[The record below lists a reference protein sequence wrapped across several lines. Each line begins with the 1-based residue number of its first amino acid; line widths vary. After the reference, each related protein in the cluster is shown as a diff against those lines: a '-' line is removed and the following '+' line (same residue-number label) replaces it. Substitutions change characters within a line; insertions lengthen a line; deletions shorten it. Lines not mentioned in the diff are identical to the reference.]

1 MEMILLDMSG
11 NELNCKPIKIHKAE
25 RLLKKAYVKP
35 VDKNTLQIIC
45 PKYQDER
52 IRNIEAIE
60 KHIRE
65 REKEKREWESFCEE
79 LGYEPQMHVGN
90 GWNHISGMSN
100 NAVTAYSDGKVP
112 ISRVTRK
119 LLDEYEISITIKE
132 AKEKLLF
139 EIGSCEYH
147 HTSKIANKTEF
158 YDLNE
163 LKQHIEHTTDK
174 MQNS

>member
-1 MEMILLDMSG
+1 MILLDMSG
-11 NELNCKPIKIHKAE
+11 SELNLSKPIKIHNAE
-25 RLLKKAYVKP
+25 RLVKKLYVKQ

-45 PKYQDER
+45 PKYQEER

-60 KHIRE
+60 KNIKE
-65 REKEKREWESFCEE
+65 RETHEWESFCEE

-100 NAVTAYSDGKVP
+100 NAVTAYCNGKVP

-119 LLDEYEISITIKE
+119 LLNEYGISITIKE
-132 AKEKLLF
+132 AKEKLF

-147 HTSKIANKTEF
+147 HTSKFANKTEF

-174 MQNS
+174 TQNEKS